1 MPFPKFRFLIAKF
14 RTSAHDL
21 EIERGRYTKPKTPV
35 TDRVCKMCDLFVTED
50 EYHFLMIC
58 PHYQK
63 ERDESNNVYREE
75 IGEESAESDQ
85 EKFIKIVSSKSY
97 NMQLSLGSFLYNSI
111 KKREAIYK
119 IPSPV

>member
-1 MPFPKFRFLIAKF
+1 M
-14 RTSAHDL
+14 
-21 EIERGRYTKPKTPV
+21 
-35 TDRVCKMCDLFVTED
+35 TDRVCKKCDLFVIED

-63 ERDESNNVYREE
+63 ERDELNNVYKEE

-97 NMQLSLGSFLYNSI
+97 TMQLSLGHLQDTFTCLN
-111 KKREAIYK
+111 YK
-119 IPSPV
+119 YILHSGHYL

>member
-1 MPFPKFRFLIAKF
+1 MKLLMSI
-14 RTSAHDL
+14 
-21 EIERGRYTKPKTPV
+21 IIIITPV

-50 EYHFLMIC
+50 EYHFLMTC

-63 ERDESNNVYREE
+63 ERDELNNVYREE

-97 NMQLSLGSFLYNSI
+97 TMQLSLGSFLYNPI